1 MAMGCLICTLW
12 AETDISLSFFFFYMT
27 FPHDVCSKIVKE
39 AIVVSDFDA
48 VSEYVSLASLK
59 SCSPKRLLP
68 HRALNLRI
76 VDSLP
81 MWASVTGKVL
91 ADVQFPPL

>member
-1 MAMGCLICTLW
+1 MGCLICTLW
-12 AETDISLSFFFFYMT
+12 VQTDISLSFFFFYMT

-39 AIVVSDFDA
+39 AIVVVSDFDA
-48 VSEYVSLASLK
+48 VSEYVSLASPK

-76 VDSLP
+76 FDSLP

-91 ADVQFPPL
+91 ADLPLPPL